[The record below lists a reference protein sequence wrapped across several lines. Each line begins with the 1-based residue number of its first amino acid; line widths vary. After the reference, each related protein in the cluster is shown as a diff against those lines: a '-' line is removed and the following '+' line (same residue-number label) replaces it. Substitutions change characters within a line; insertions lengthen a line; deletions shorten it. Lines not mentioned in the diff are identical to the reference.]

1 MKKRIYALV
10 DCNNFYASCERVFN
24 GKLEG
29 RPIAVL
35 SNNDGC
41 IIARSNELK
50 ELGVPMGAPIYK
62 WKELILKEN
71 VIVFSANFPLY
82 GDMSHRVMATLSE
95 FVPEIE
101 IYSIDEAFLD
111 LTDLKVDD
119 VTSFCRRLRATIL
132 KWTGIPVSI
141 GVGPTK
147 TLAKAGNKL
156 AKKEYRDIGV
166 FNFFDYKDKD
176 QYLEK
181 LDVSDLWGVGR
192 KYTKFLYRHNINT
205 AKALKNT
212 NLLLIKRWMHVMGER
227 IILELNGTPC
237 YKIELEP
244 KSKKN
249 IAFTRSFGHYVSS
262 YQQLEEAVSYFVRK
276 IGEKLRKDKLL
287 AQYLQVFILTN
298 LHNEKLPQYHNSVI
312 VKLFKPTNNTITLIR
327 SALYGLKSIYKEGYM
342 YKKAGVIS
350 LGLIPLTH
358 NQYDLFIEP
367 AYEKAMLQSDLMNTL
382 DRINRTVDA
391 DAVKFAVE
399 GVKREWWMNQTKRSL
414 RYTTNWKEIP
424 IINS

>member
-1 MKKRIYALV
+1 
-10 DCNNFYASCERVFN
+10 
-24 GKLEG
+24 
-29 RPIAVL
+29 
-35 SNNDGC
+35 
-41 IIARSNELK
+41 
-50 ELGVPMGAPIYK
+50 
-62 WKELILKEN
+62 
-71 VIVFSANFPLY
+71 
-82 GDMSHRVMATLSE
+82 MSHRVMATLSE